1 MSEHDDIIADLFD
14 EIEAIPTAPDLEIQS
29 LYDIAAFGAA
39 LQLAAALLTEA
50 SNRWATNARIA
61 LPEWEGHH
69 PQTNQR
75 KRK

>member
-14 EIEAIPTAPDLEIQS
+14 EIEAIPDAPDLEIQS

-39 LQLAAALLTEA
+39 LQFAAALLTEA

>member
-14 EIEAIPTAPDLEIQS
+14 EIEAIPTAPDLETQS